1 LIKKSEAMMSTANLQ
16 LDHTLADEAVWFM
29 RRHGGTND
37 DGLAA
42 LLSLMGVEGCAPDVA
57 TSVVP
62 RRLRAGAPL
71 FHEGSCAQAV
81 YFVAAGTFKFMHTAE
96 DGYEQV
102 LGFAGRAEMLGYDAL
117 CCGQHPTTA
126 VALEDSTVLVLPM
139 GDLFALCQS
148 VPEFARSLHASTS
161 RQLLH
166 QVEIADLMAAVSAEV
181 RLARFLLQLSNHMAE
196 RGQSPRRLYLRM
208 SRKDIA
214 SHLGVAHETVSR
226 SFGTLANW
234 GCVAVSNRE
243 VEILDRAL
251 LKACASNTRGLA
263 DAPRDA
269 AALRRAA

>member
-1 LIKKSEAMMSTANLQ
+1 MSMASLQ
-16 LDHTLADEAVWFM
+16 LDHALGDEAAWFM
-29 RRHGGTND
+29 RSHGGTRD
-37 DGLAA
+37 DDLAA
-42 LLSLMGVEGCAPDVA
+42 LLNLLGIENCTPAVA

-62 RRLRAGAPL
+62 RRLRAGTPL
-71 FHEGSCAQAV
+71 FHEGACAQAI

-117 CCGQHPTTA
+117 CRGQHPTTA
-126 VALEDSTVLVLPM
+126 AALEDSTVLVLPI

-148 VPEFARSLHASTS
+148 VPAFARALHASTS

-166 QVEIADLMAAVSAEV
+166 QVEIAHLMAAVSAEV
-181 RLARFLLQLSNHMAE
+181 RLARFLVQLADHMAE

-226 SFGTLANW
+226 SFGTLAHW
-234 GCVAVSNRE
+234 GCVAVNNRE
-243 VEILDRAL
+243 VEILDRER
-251 LKACASNTRGLA
+251 LKACACNTRGLA
-263 DAPRDA
+263 DAPRA
-269 AALRRAA
+269 ATALRRVA